1 VRNIIDN
8 LPEDEAELLRLRF
21 VAELSFSDIA
31 KVLKQSVNVTKKKF
45 YKIIKKISTEVK
57 R

>member
-1 VRNIIDN
+1 MRNIIDN